1 MAEEYSVSDI
11 VNSIKLEY
19 PIFKDIEVS
28 DKRNK
33 GMSDSRQLEYYHPED
48 SPTGKELVE
57 IFNPN
62 LKGEELKNA
71 IFGDMLHS
79 APSKSKEYADKKL
92 QLINS
97 RTPEQIEIDKEAYN
111 IAIKQGEKRPFD
123 KWFKISR
130 SDAFIRGY
138 LANQWED
145 TYYTEEQKELMN
157 SMVQSLRNKSGM
169 NKGGT
174 VMKDQMEMAFM
185 SEGGSFPDLT
195 GDGIVTKKDILRGRG
210 IDGFEEGG
218 LRDEGGTVDP
228 VSGNDVP
235 SGSNKSEVRD
245 DIPAMLSEGEFVFPA
260 DVVRYIGLSKLMELR
275 QEAKMGLKVMEEM
288 GQMGNSEEATLPDD
302 FGIPDIEIIE
312 DDDEELDGMDDDD
325 DENDMDNMTESGRMM
340 VMEKRA
346 QGGVIEAQ
354 QGTVV
359 PNQFEQ
365 MMGYGAGQGSNPYG
379 ARRIPYTKADG
390 STVNIL
396 EDYMGRPMESIEG
409 LTRSTPYQ
417 AGPIMGGNTPAGGGG
432 VTPIQPVLPPM
443 PVDPTDD
450 TVARRDRDAFYG
462 KGSDSTGRLTSM
474 AEAKK
479 QGKKLGDFSDA
490 YEAQQARLDNP
501 TRTGNLLED
510 LKLAGKDLITKPKL
524 MKEDLINQLK
534 AIPEEFKKSPD
545 VLKAIGEEFNMA
557 KRLGVDRIKGGY
569 KKEQKERKDRKDK
582 FKKASEG
589 GSKVT
594 VEPSGDSAADKRRQK
609 EVDKKDKEVKDRL
622 KEASK
627 TGSLRLK
634 KGGLMKKDYP

>member
-1 MAEEYSVSDI
+1 MAKRELVGTPTKEKTKAGRTVYRTKEGERVSEKSATVGPI
-11 VNSIKLEY
+11 KGKYYNVPSIHAG
-19 PIFKDIEVS
+19 
-28 DKRNK
+28 KRYT
-33 GMSDSRQLEYYHPED
+33 DD
-48 SPTGKELVE
+48 ELVE
-57 IFNPN
+57 
-62 LKGEELKNA
+62 
-71 IFGDMLHS
+71 
-79 APSKSKEYADKKL
+79 
-92 QLINS
+92 
-97 RTPEQIEIDKEAYN
+97 
-111 IAIKQGEKRPFD
+111 AIKNNRLIPTSVHDSIPEAEAAAKKR
-123 KWFKISR
+123 S
-130 SDAFIRGY
+130 
-138 LANQWED
+138 
-145 TYYTEEQKELMN
+145 
-157 SMVQSLRNKSGM
+157 NKL
-169 NKGGT
+169 NKGGAMLNQQ
-174 VMKDQMEMAFM
+174 MKMAFM
-185 SEGGSFPDLT
+185 
-195 GDGIVTKKDILRGRG
+195 
-210 IDGFEEGG
+210 EEGG
-218 LRDEGGTVDP
+218 LQDEGGTVDKE
-228 VSGNDVP
+228 SGNDVP
-235 SGSNKSEVRD
+235 SGSLKKEVRD
-245 DIPAMLSEGEFVFPA
+245 DVPAMLSEGEFVFPA
-260 DVVRYIGLSKLMELR
+260 DVVRYIGLNKLMQMR
-275 QEAKMGLKVMEEM
+275 QEAKMGLQMMEKM
-288 GQMGNSEEATLPDD
+288 GQMGNSEEAEIPDD
-302 FGIPDIEIIE
+302 LPFGVTDIVVMGN
-312 DDDEELDGMDDDD
+312 DDDDD
-325 DENDMDNMTESGRMM
+325 DEKGM
-340 VMEKRA
+340 A
-346 QGGVIEAQ
+346 QGGVIYAQ
-354 QGTVV
+354 EGTAV
-359 PNQFEQ
+359 PPQVDKYGNPKPVALGVNYELVDGEWVKSGAVLRDAIKIPPQQPQQTDFEKMMGEENTDVSKGVGAVLLPDGTIDNSAMMDMYNRGQ
-365 MMGYGAGQGSNPYG
+365 QPQQTDFEKMMGYGAGQGSNPYG

-450 TVARRDRDAFYG
+450 TAERRDRDAFYG

-490 YEAQQARLDNP
+490 YEAQQARLDDP

-534 AIPEEFKKSPD
+534 AIPEEFRKSPD

-594 VEPSGDSAADKRRQK
+594 VKSSGDSAADKRRQK